1 MITMD
6 EQRLL
11 YLAPGAL
18 RADSPEA
25 VQARWRTAAG
35 STCGSLSEALAAM
48 RGDIHLVLSAGD
60 VLVTRVSL
68 SRRQGRHIQKVLPYL
83 LEESVLGRAED
94 LWFAHGRPSEDRY
107 PVLAC
112 ERQGLEQLLDWCAEA
127 SHARIIGAWVDADL
141 LRDDAPCMAAL
152 DGGDLLCLP
161 DAGQALVLPQGEA
174 AQLPALLGLDDSLF
188 ERIDEPGALFARL
201 AERFAA
207 VDRVNLLH
215 SDLRPVREGQDGPA
229 WLMPWVPVARLAAAV
244 LVCIWVLLMV
254 QTWQYEKAA
263 QQTAEA
269 SVTLYQELFPGTGR
283 PQMIVREFETQ
294 LNRLGGGAG
303 GSGFLA
309 LMGPTGEIIGAAS
322 GQGVTPRRLNYDER
336 ESILMLDLNAQ
347 DFSALE
353 ALREAL
359 QSAGLSAEIGT
370 ARSEASGVTARMRVG
385 QG

>member
-1 MITMD
+1 MD
-6 EQRLL
+6 EQRIL

-18 RADSPEA
+18 RATEPEA
-25 VQARWRTAAG
+25 VQVRWRTPAG
-35 STCGSLSEALAAM
+35 SVTGQLGDALAEM
-48 RGDIHLVLSAGD
+48 RGDIHLILSAGD
-60 VLVTRVSL
+60 VLVTRVNL

-83 LEESVLGRAED
+83 LEESVLGRAEE
-94 LWFAHGRPSEDRY
+94 LWFAHGRPSADRY

-112 ERQGLEQLLDWCAEA
+112 EREGLEQLLGWCADA
-127 SHARIIGAWVDADL
+127 PHVRVVGAWVDADL
-141 LRDDAPCMAAL
+141 LRDEAPCMATL
-152 DGGDLLCLP
+152 DSGDLLCLP

-174 AQLPALLGLDDSLF
+174 AQLPALLGLEEDLF
-188 ERIDEPGALFARL
+188 ERIDTPDALFDRL
-201 AERFAA
+201 LERFPL
-207 VDRVNLLH
+207 VDKVNLLH
-215 SDLRPVREGQDGPA
+215 GALRPVREGQDGPA
-229 WLMPWVPVARLAAAV
+229 WLVPWVPVAKLAAAV

-254 QTWQYEKAA
+254 QTWQYDRAA
-263 QQTAEA
+263 QQTAQA
-269 SVTLYQELFPGTGR
+269 SVTLYQELFPGAGR

-294 LNRLGGGAG
+294 LNRLGGGG
-303 GSGFLA
+303 SGSGFLA

-322 GQGVTPRRLNYDER
+322 GQGVTPRRLHYDER

-359 QSAGLSAEIGT
+359 ESAGLSAEIGT